1 MVLLDFSVTP
11 LGVGESV
18 GQYVAQCVDIIDRSG
33 LDYKLHSMGTTIEGD
48 LDQVLGVLKQCVEA
62 VSAQAGRVSVA
73 AKLDVRPKHTG
84 MINAKVASVEKRLGR
99 PLKK

>member
-33 LDYKLHSMGTTIEGD
+33 LDYKLHAMGTTIEGD
-48 LDQVLGVLKQCVEA
+48 LDQVLGVLKQCVES
-62 VSAQAGRVSVA
+62 VSAKAGRVSVA
-73 AKLDVRPKHTG
+73 AKLDVRPSHSG
-84 MINAKVASVEKRLGR
+84 MIAGKVASIEKRLGR
-99 PLKK
+99 PVKK